1 MKEKKLDD
9 VLSLLSESPED
20 AKRLMEA
27 CQLNQTEQD
36 KLQEQPIDYEDA
48 QVRSVIAR
56 GLAKNRKEAL
66 ELLKEAPF

>member
-1 MKEKKLDD
+1 MNEKKLDD

-27 CQLNQTEQD
+27 CQLNQAEED
-36 KLQEQPIDYEDA
+36 KLQEQSIDYEDSE
-48 QVRSVIAR
+48 VRSVIGM

-66 ELLKEAPF
+66 ELLKKAPF